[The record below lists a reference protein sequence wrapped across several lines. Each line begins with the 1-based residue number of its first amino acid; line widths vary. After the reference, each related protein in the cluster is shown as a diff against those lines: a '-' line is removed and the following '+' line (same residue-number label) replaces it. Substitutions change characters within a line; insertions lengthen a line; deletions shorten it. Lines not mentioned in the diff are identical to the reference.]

1 MLAGANEGL
10 KFLLAATRAFK
21 PPRHRAGAHY
31 CCGRRQN
38 HVPVRPDWFPHL
50 LPVSNF
56 LISIF
61 LISIY
66 LSIYLSNFSQDIGKT
81 EQTVMSK
88 KVYPKVHWDICVAWV
103 LHQASATST
112 NPSNSGT
119 HRACL
124 CSYLRDEAR
133 DGLAPPS
140 GASFQELT
148 DFEQSQSENSCVGFY
163 SWSEQCWY

>member
-1 MLAGANEGL
+1 
-10 KFLLAATRAFK
+10 
-21 PPRHRAGAHY
+21 
-31 CCGRRQN
+31 
-38 HVPVRPDWFPHL
+38 
-50 LPVSNF
+50 
-56 LISIF
+56 
-61 LISIY
+61 
-66 LSIYLSNFSQDIGKT
+66 
-81 EQTVMSK
+81 MSK
-88 KVYPKVHWDICVAWV
+88 KVYPKVHWDICMAWV

-124 CSYLRDEAR
+124 RSYLRDEAG

-163 SWSEQCWY
+163 SWSEQCWYWCFQPSSAGLNGSRGHCLGPQHFPDWIHSQKYRGHQIESAKCRERRKKEKWWAMEASPLSFVGKICLWGW